1 MALDL
6 LDLCDCKIIFTSWA
20 LVSEIL
26 FLYIFEINSSQVN
39 LAQFILYFFL
49 SPETNFEPTLV
60 SSHQRFSFQ
69 ARYFGPRR
77 FSQKP
82 IRAVDFVLPLAVARH
97 HVVWVTTAAY
107 AVIFNFAFGLLTVEI
122 PQIFGEKFHF
132 NTQQIGLQFLGMI
145 IGGIIGE
152 QASGPLGDFAMAA
165 YTRRHQ
171 GQNPRPEF
179 RLWLAYIGYATM
191 IAGFLVWGF
200 RTADLPPNGYDVSP
214 VVGIGIST
222 FGAQIITTSVF
233 TYMVDCYP
241 TESADI
247 GIFANVVRQIWG
259 FIGPF
264 WFPTMFESA
273 GIKGSA
279 GIMVGVSVIAS
290 LVPII
295 AVQCFGARHR
305 QSK

>member
-1 MALDL
+1 
-6 LDLCDCKIIFTSWA
+6 
-20 LVSEIL
+20 
-26 FLYIFEINSSQVN
+26 
-39 LAQFILYFFL
+39 
-49 SPETNFEPTLV
+49 
-60 SSHQRFSFQ
+60 
-69 ARYFGPRR
+69 
-77 FSQKP
+77 
-82 IRAVDFVLPLAVARH
+82 
-97 HVVWVTTAAY
+97 
-107 AVIFNFAFGLLTVEI
+107 
-122 PQIFGEKFHF
+122 
-132 NTQQIGLQFLGMI
+132 MI

-152 QASGPLGDFAMAA
+152 QAAGPLGDFAMAA

-171 GQNPRPEF
+171 GQNPQPEF

-233 TYMVDCYP
+233 TYMVDFYP

-295 AVQCFGARHR
+295 AVQFFGARLR

>member
-1 MALDL
+1 MSKLT
-6 LDLCDCKIIFTSWA
+6 FS
-20 LVSEIL
+20 
-26 FLYIFEINSSQVN
+26 FQVN
-39 LAQFILYFFL
+39 LAQFIAYFLL
-49 SPETNFEPTLV
+49 SPETNFDPTV
-60 SSHQRFSFQ
+60 SSSRQSFSFQ
-69 ARYFGPRR
+69 TKYFGPRR
-77 FSQKP
+77 FSKPP
-82 IRAVDFVLPLAVARH
+82 IRPVDFVIPFAVARH
-97 HVVWVTTAAY
+97 HIVWITTAAY
-107 AVIFNFAFGLLTVEI
+107 SVIFNFAFVLLTVEI

-152 QASGPLGDFAMAA
+152 QAAGPLGDFAMSS
-165 YTRRHQ
+165 YTRHHQ
-171 GQNPRPEF
+171 GQSPRPEF
-179 RLWLAYIGYATM
+179 RLWLSYIGYATM

-200 RTADLPPNGYDVSP
+200 RTADLPPDRYDVSP

-241 TESADI
+241 AESAEI

-264 WFPTMFESA
+264 WFPNMFESA

-279 GIMVGVSVIAS
+279 GIMVGVSVVTS
-290 LVPII
+290 LIPII
-295 AVQCFGARHR
+295 AIQFFGAKLR
-305 QSK
+305 